1 VISRLQRSTLIA
13 TVVVALLSGCGAGS
27 QGEPGDPGDSD
38 PSPTAAAPR
47 CMPDGDADEIF
58 FEGTDGTML
67 AAVEAG
73 EGPLGVVLVHGSG
86 NAGRCVWTNETPS
99 LTEAGFHILA
109 IDHACV
115 GVSDCPDEKDKVAD
129 IEAAAAEL
137 RRRGAE
143 VVAVIGASAGTSE
156 TIVAG
161 AHAELDAV
169 IALSPMGLD
178 VAVTLT
184 PPETVSAAASAIAV
198 PTLLVVGTDD
208 RNASVDAVTALST
221 QLPAGVATLLV
232 VEGGGH
238 AQELLYPEGAD
249 ADSAPGGPT
258 YDAVIAFLTEH
269 LG

>member
-1 VISRLQRSTLIA
+1 MAV
-13 TVVVALLSGCGAGS
+13 LLAGCGAASPTGTD
-27 QGEPGDPGDSD
+27 DPGASD
-38 PSPTAAAPR
+38 PGPTAAAPR
-47 CMPDGDADEIF
+47 CMPDGAAEEIF
-58 FEGTDGTML
+58 FEAADGIML

-86 NAGRCVWTNETPS
+86 NQGRCVWTRETPS

-115 GVSDCPDEKDKVAD
+115 GASDCPDEKDKVAD
-129 IEAAAAEL
+129 IAAAAEEL

-143 VVAVIGASAGTSE
+143 TVAVIGASAGTAE

-161 AHAELDAV
+161 AHVDLDAV
-169 IALSPMGLD
+169 VALSPTGLD

-184 PPETVSAAASAIAV
+184 QPDTVTVAAGDIQV

-208 RNASVDAVTALST
+208 RHASVDAVTGLSESI
-221 QLPAGVATLLV
+221 PAGVATLLV
-232 VEGGGH
+232 VEDGGH
-238 AQELLYPEGAD
+238 AQELLYPEGAT
-249 ADSAPGGPT
+249 ADPEPGGPT
-258 YDAVIAFLTEH
+258 YDAVIAFLHEH

>member
-1 VISRLQRSTLIA
+1 VISRLQRSAVIA
-13 TVVVALLSGCGAGS
+13 SVVVALLTGCGAGS
-27 QGEPGDPGDSD
+27 QTGTGDPGGSD
-38 PSPTAAAPR
+38 PSPTTAAPR
-47 CMPDGDADEIF
+47 CMPDVDAEEIF
-58 FEGTDGTML
+58 FEGSDGTLL

-86 NAGRCVWTNETPS
+86 NAGRCVWTRETPS
-99 LTEAGFHILA
+99 LVEAGFHILA

-129 IEAAAAEL
+129 IAAAAAEL

-143 VVAVIGASAGTSE
+143 TVAVIGASAGTAE
-156 TIVAG
+156 TVVAG
-161 AHAELDAV
+161 AHADLDAIV
-169 IALSPMGLD
+169 ALSPMAFD

-184 PPETVSAAASAIAV
+184 PPDTVAAAVGAIGM

-208 RNASVDAVTALST
+208 RNASVDGVTALST
-221 QLPAGVATLLV
+221 QFPDGLATLLV

-258 YDAVIAFLTEH
+258 YDAVVAFLTEH